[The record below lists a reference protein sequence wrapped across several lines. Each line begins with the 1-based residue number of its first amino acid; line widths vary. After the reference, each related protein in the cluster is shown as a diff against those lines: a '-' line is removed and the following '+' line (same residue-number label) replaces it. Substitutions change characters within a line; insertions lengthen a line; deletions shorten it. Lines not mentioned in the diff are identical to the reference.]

1 MVALCGKNRFADLR
15 CQGRGGGLA
24 TLESLSPELKAQPS
38 VGLNDLALLGH
49 CLFGHYHIIIHSIF
63 SEKELEKRESHFDS
77 FSTPPITC
85 IHFNTSRPEKVCQTL
100 LKF

>member
-15 CQGRGGGLA
+15 CQGRGGSLA
-24 TLESLSPELKAQPS
+24 TLVSLSPELKAQPS

-63 SEKELEKRESHFDS
+63 SEKELQK
-77 FSTPPITC
+77 
-85 IHFNTSRPEKVCQTL
+85 EKVILIHSRHHPL
-100 LKF
+100 LAFM

>member
-15 CQGRGGGLA
+15 CQGRGGSLA

-38 VGLNDLALLGH
+38 VGLNDLALLGL

-63 SEKELEKRESHFDS
+63 SEKELEKV
-77 FSTPPITC
+77 TL
-85 IHFNTSRPEKVCQTL
+85 IHSRHHPLLAFNSILRGQRR
-100 LKF
+100 FARFY